1 MEFFRATHIDF
12 IGARKFAYA
21 FSITTLLIS
30 IIFLII
36 NGGPKL
42 GIDFTGGTSMQ
53 IKFQNNIEIGQIRNA
68 LGNIGL
74 GEAEIKHIGEASEN
88 AFLIRVGQLGEGLEV
103 AQRIQDAVTK
113 VLPSHPYEVWS
124 VTEIG
129 PKIGGELRRAA
140 VMSIIVA
147 LIGLL
152 IYISWRFEF
161 KFAVGAVIA
170 TFHDVLF
177 TLGVFTILGM
187 EMSLTVLAAFLTIV
201 GYSINDTIV
210 VYDRI
215 RENLKILRR
224 ENLANIMNIS
234 VNQTLSRT
242 LLTGVSTLVVL
253 LVLFFLGGEV
263 IHNFSFTLFIGT
275 VIGTYSSIYVASA
288 LVLDWHLRTEAKK
301 GHKAVLRA
309 AQG

>member
-1 MEFFRATHIDF
+1 MELFRETHINF
-12 IGARKFAYA
+12 IGARKFTYA
-21 FSITTLLIS
+21 FSIITLLIS
-30 IIFLII
+30 VGYLII
-36 NGGPKL
+36 RGGPKL
-42 GIDFTGGTSMQ
+42 GIDFTGGSSIQ
-53 IKFQNNIEIGQIRNA
+53 LNFQNAVTIGQIRSS
-68 LGNIGL
+68 LSNIGL
-74 GEAEIKHIGEASEN
+74 GTAEIKHIGAADVNSYI
-88 AFLIRVGQLGEGLEV
+88 IRVGQLGEGVQV
-103 AQRIQDAVTK
+103 AQQIQDALHK
-113 VLPSHPYEVWS
+113 DLPDHPYEVWS

-140 VMSIIVA
+140 TMSVIVA

-170 TFHDVLF
+170 TFHDVF
-177 TLGVFTILGM
+177 FVLGIFTILGM

-224 ENLANIMNIS
+224 ENLGNIMNIS

-253 LVLFFLGGEV
+253 LILIIMGGEV
-263 IHNFSFTLFIGT
+263 IHDFSLTLFIGT
-275 VIGTYSSIYVASA
+275 IIGTYSSIYVASV
-288 LVLDWHLRTEAKK
+288 LVLDWHVKVESKK
-301 GHKAVLRA
+301 GHKAVLNSAR
-309 AQG
+309 G